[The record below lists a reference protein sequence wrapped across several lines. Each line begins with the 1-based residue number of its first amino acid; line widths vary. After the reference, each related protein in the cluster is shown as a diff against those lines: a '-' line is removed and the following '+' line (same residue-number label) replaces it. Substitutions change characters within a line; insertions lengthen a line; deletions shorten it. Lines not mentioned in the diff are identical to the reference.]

1 MQMQMQDLTDLYIVK
16 LQEIYSAEQQG
27 LEAMQ
32 QAVQAVSSP
41 ELQQG
46 LSMHIDQTQ
55 QQLQRLEQMF
65 DRLGAQPGDEVNL
78 GMQGL
83 VQEAQRL
90 MGQDASPEV
99 LEAGLIACQQAM
111 EHYEIAGYGTA
122 RTYAQLLGDDEAV
135 QLLDQTLGEEKR
147 ADDQL
152 TQLAQQINIEAMN
165 A

>member
-1 MQMQMQDLTDLYIVK
+1 MKMQDLTDLYIVK

-32 QAVQAVSSP
+32 QTVQAVTTP

-46 LSMHIDQTQ
+46 LSLHIDQTQ
-55 QQLQRLEQMF
+55 QQIQRLEQLF
-65 DRLGAQPGDEVNL
+65 DKLGAQPGGEVNL

-90 MGQDASPEV
+90 MGQDASPEA
-99 LEAGLIACQQAM
+99 LEAGLLACQQAM

-152 TQLAQQINIEAMN
+152 TQIAQQINVQAMN